1 MGKKKI
7 IRNNFSITKP
17 GQKKLTK
24 REAIDLTINEFDY
37 LIDEAEGDYMDRINK
52 DSLKVIKAKGEAFL
66 STAKHGER
74 FQFIRKGYY
83 VKRND
88 KEFNSIVS
96 LKDGFK

>member
-1 MGKKKI
+1 
-7 IRNNFSITKP
+7 
-17 GQKKLTK
+17 
-24 REAIDLTINEFDY
+24 
-37 LIDEAEGDYMDRINK
+37 MDRINK
-52 DSLKVIKAKGEAFL
+52 DSLKIIKAKGEAFL